1 MCAVKIAT
9 LEAENVKRIRAVS
22 LEPSPTGLTVIGGNN
37 NQGKTSVLDTIAWA
51 LGGDRYKPSNPT
63 RDGSTIPPRIK
74 ITLSNG
80 LIVERSGK
88 NSALKV
94 TDPNGQKRGQQLLNS
109 FVEELALNLPKFLE
123 QSSKEKA
130 NTLLQVVGIG
140 DQLHTLEQKEQEIY
154 NRRHAIGQIADQK
167 RKFAREM
174 PYYPDA
180 PAEPVSALE
189 LIQRQQAILAING
202 ENQHKRQM
210 VSQLKYQCDQLLDRM
225 DSLNKK
231 IQDIQEELRN
241 IQAEYAARAVDLEVA
256 RKSAAELQ
264 DESTAQIEQD
274 LENIEAIN
282 VKVRANS
289 DRERAEQEAQ
299 RYSQQYDDLTND
311 LTAVRQ
317 QKIDLLNGSQL
328 PLPGLSVEDGE
339 LTYLGKKWDSMSGS
353 DQLKVSTAIVRAL
366 NPNCGF
372 VLLDKLEQMDLQT
385 MRTFGTWLEEH
396 GLQAIATRVSTGSEC
411 SIIIEDGHVAGEA
424 LPEIS
429 PATTSW
435 KAGEF

>member
-1 MCAVKIAT
+1 MCAVKIAA

-37 NQGKTSVLDTIAWA
+37 NQGKTSILDTIAWA
-51 LGGDRYKPSNPT
+51 LGGDRYRPSNPT

-80 LIVERSGK
+80 LIVERAGK

-109 FVEELALNLPKFLE
+109 FVEELALNLPKFME
-123 QSSKEKA
+123 QSSRDKA
-130 NTLLQVVGIG
+130 ETLLQIIGVG
-140 DQLHTLEQKEQEIY
+140 DQLHALELQERELY

-167 RKFAREM
+167 KKFALEM

-189 LIQRQQAILAING
+189 LIQRQQAILAHNG
-202 ENQHKRQM
+202 ENQRKRQQL
-210 VSQLKYQCDQLLDRM
+210 SQLEFQCSNTRQRIESLQNELL
-225 DSLNKK
+225 SL
-231 IQDIQEELRN
+231 QEQYNTICE
-241 IQAEYAARAVDLEVA
+241 DLDTA

-289 DRERAEQEAQ
+289 DRERAEQDAQ
-299 RYSQQYDDLTND
+299 QYSQQYDDLTGQ
-311 LTAVRQ
+311 LESVRKA
-317 QKIDLLNGSQL
+317 KIDLLAGAVL
-328 PLPGLSVEDGE
+328 PLEGLSVEDGE
-339 LTYLGKKWDSMSGS
+339 LTYHGKKWDGMSGS
-353 DQLKVSTAIVRAL
+353 DQLKVATAIVRAL
-366 NPNCGF
+366 NPECGF

-385 MRTFGTWLEEH
+385 MQIFGRWLETQN
-396 GLQAIATRVSTGSEC
+396 LQAIATRVSTGSEC
-411 SIIIEDGHVAGEA
+411 TIIIEDGHVAGEA
-424 LPEIS
+424 LPEI
-429 PATTSW
+429 PAANSGW
-435 KAGEF
+435 KAGVF